1 MTDKAEESQQVAMMK
16 SEQSKDKTSS
26 TKPNEVS
33 GSGASID
40 KAREAILGIKE
51 PVPRVYKTHEP
62 IFPEIMMDVLE
73 KETSE
78 DGEVTA
84 NGEKVFEWLP
94 LGKAFIVRD
103 RIKFQNEIVPKYFG
117 NKCKFLSFTRKL
129 YR

>member
-1 MTDKAEESQQVAMMK
+1 MADKAEESQHTDIGK
-16 SEQSKDKTSS
+16 SEELEDNTSS
-26 TKPNEVS
+26 TKPTN
-33 GSGASID
+33 GASID

-51 PVPRVYKTHEP
+51 PVRLVQKTHDP
-62 IFPEIMMDVLE
+62 LFPEIMMDVLE

-103 RIKFQNEIVPKYFG
+103 RMKFQNEIVPKYFG

>member
-1 MTDKAEESQQVAMMK
+1 MADQSEESQQVDMGK
-16 SEQSKDKTSS
+16 SKQPEDKTSS
-26 TKPNEVS
+26 TKPT
-33 GSGASID
+33 SGASID

-51 PVPRVYKTHEP
+51 PVRLVHKTHEP
-62 IFPEIMMDVLE
+62 LFPEIMMDVLE

-103 RIKFQNEIVPKYFG
+103 RMIFQNNVVPKYFG

>member
-1 MTDKAEESQQVAMMK
+1 MTDKAEESQQAVMK
-16 SEQSKDKTSS
+16 SDEQDKTTSS
-26 TKPNEVS
+26 TKPT
-33 GSGASID
+33 SGASID

-51 PVPRVYKTHEP
+51 PPVRLVHKTHDP
-62 IFPEIMMDVLE
+62 IFPEIMMDALE

-94 LGKAFIVRD
+94 VGKAFIVRD
-103 RIKFQNEIVPKYFG
+103 KTLFQNYVIPKYFG

>member
-1 MTDKAEESQQVAMMK
+1 MIDKVEESQYTAMDK
-16 SEQSKDKTSS
+16 SEQHTSS
-26 TKPNEVS
+26 TKQTNEK
-33 GSGASID
+33 GGASID

-51 PVPRVYKTHEP
+51 PVRLVHKTHDP

-94 LGKAFIVRD
+94 LGKAFVVRD
-103 RIKFQNEIVPKYFG
+103 KEKFQDIVIPKYFG

>member
-1 MTDKAEESQQVAMMK
+1 MTDKAEESQQAAMDK
-16 SEQSKDKTSS
+16 NEQPEDANS
-26 TKPNEVS
+26 TKPTA
-33 GSGASID
+33 GASID

-51 PVPRVYKTHEP
+51 PVRPVHKTHDP
-62 IFPEIMMDVLE
+62 IFPEIMMDILE

-103 RIKFQNEIVPKYFG
+103 RLKFQSNVIPKYFG